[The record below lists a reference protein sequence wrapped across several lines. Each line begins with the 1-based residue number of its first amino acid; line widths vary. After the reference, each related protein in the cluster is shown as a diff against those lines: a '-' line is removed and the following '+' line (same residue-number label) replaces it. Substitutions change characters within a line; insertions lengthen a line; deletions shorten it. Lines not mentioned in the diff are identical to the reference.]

1 MNNDTIS
8 DFLAQLKNA
17 YLARHKNVEVSYAK
31 ILLELGKILKSEGYI
46 SEIKTQS
53 DKNKKTILIEL
64 LYTNRKPAITDVK
77 RVSKPGLRVYV
88 SKQRIPY
95 VYGGLGTAIISTP
108 KGVMTGK
115 EAKKQNIG
123 GEVLCK
129 VW

>member
-1 MNNDTIS
+1 MKNDTIS
-8 DFLAQLKNA
+8 DFLATVKNA
-17 YLARHKNVEVSYAK
+17 YMARHKTVEVSHAK
-31 ILLELGKILKSEGYI
+31 ILLEMGKILKSEGFI
-46 SEIKTQS
+46 AEVKSVD
-53 DKNKKTILIEL
+53 DKKKILLEL
-64 LYTNRKPAITDVK
+64 LYTNRKPALTDIK

-95 VYGGLGTAIISTP
+95 VYGGLGIAILSTP